1 LLSKD
6 ISEVEKLTRQE
17 SVFILTSGSN
27 KAALDVA
34 GSMILV
40 LSDFISLVLVVI
52 TLLILD
58 PITAIVTFVLF
69 GSIGLILFN
78 HLKNRASRLG
88 ESNSRHFVDINNS
101 ILMTLDNLRFI
112 KPANLMESR
121 IADFNKL
128 RSQQSQDLAELSVM
142 PYVSKYVF
150 EVALVLGAL
159 LISALQFVL
168 HDAIHAITTLTVFLA
183 AGGRL
188 APAALRLQQSLLLIR
203 ANISYTEPVLKLYR
217 ESSAKTNGLDI
228 DNPVSSF
235 ISQVELHD
243 VCYQYPDSNSL
254 ALKNINL
261 NIPDRSFTAIV
272 GPSGAGKS
280 TLIDVLL
287 GLNSPQSGDVKISG
301 QKPLVAYKSWPG
313 KVSYVPQRTTLID
326 GTIAENISFGR
337 LATSESQIME
347 AIKLSNLEEVIDSLS
362 EGIHTPI
369 GELGSRLS
377 AGQQQRI
384 GIARALFSKPEL
396 LIMDEATSALDS
408 QTERDLS
415 ESLAKLRSQVT
426 LLIVA
431 HRLTTIVDADKV
443 VYMAKGEILAEG
455 SMVEVRNSVPNFNE
469 QAQILGIG
477 L

>member
-1 LLSKD
+1 
-6 ISEVEKLTRQE
+6 
-17 SVFILTSGSN
+17 
-27 KAALDVA
+27 
-34 GSMILV
+34 
-40 LSDFISLVLVVI
+40 
-52 TLLILD
+52 
-58 PITAIVTFVLF
+58 
-69 GSIGLILFN
+69 
-78 HLKNRASRLG
+78 
-88 ESNSRHFVDINNS
+88 
-101 ILMTLDNLRFI
+101 
-112 KPANLMESR
+112 
-121 IADFNKL
+121 
-128 RSQQSQDLAELSVM
+128 
-142 PYVSKYVF
+142 
-150 EVALVLGAL
+150 
-159 LISALQFVL
+159 
-168 HDAIHAITTLTVFLA
+168 
-183 AGGRL
+183 
-188 APAALRLQQSLLLIR
+188 
-203 ANISYTEPVLKLYR
+203 
-217 ESSAKTNGLDI
+217 
-228 DNPVSSF
+228 
-235 ISQVELHD
+235 
-243 VCYQYPDSNSL
+243 
-254 ALKNINL
+254 
-261 NIPDRSFTAIV
+261 
-272 GPSGAGKS
+272 
-280 TLIDVLL
+280 
-287 GLNSPQSGDVKISG
+287 
-301 QKPLVAYKSWPG
+301 
-313 KVSYVPQRTTLID
+313 LID